1 MNALTKIIKSNAR
14 RAATHMHRRRQ
25 QYVHTEKEMAAKGIT
40 LPAYQ
45 DAVWSYV
52 KAQRD
57 GNKLYIG
64 DHVGQDETATTVR
77 GKVGEGPDAQ
87 VSPEEAEK
95 LAGQAAL
102 RLLSTVSHYCDGD
115 LDKVDQM
122 IKVVG
127 IVNGTPDF
135 IGHGKVVNGA
145 SDMFVEVL
153 GDRGRHARTC
163 TGAGSLPAAVT
174 VECIVR
180 LKD

>member
-1 MNALTKIIKSNAR
+1 MNALRTILR
-14 RAATHMHRRRQ
+14 RPAQFGKRIRH
-25 QYVHTEKEMAAKGIT
+25 VHTEKAMAEKGIT

-64 DHVGQDETATTVR
+64 DHVGQDENAQTVR
-77 GKVGEGPDAQ
+77 GKVGEGPDAA
-87 VSPEEAEK
+87 VSPEEAQK

-102 RLLSTVSHYCDGD
+102 RLLSTISHYCDGD
-115 LDKVDQM
+115 LDKVDQVV
-122 IKVVG
+122 KVVG
-127 IVNGTPDF
+127 IVNGTSDF
-135 IGHGKVVNGA
+135 IGHGKVINGA

-153 GDRGRHARTC
+153 GDRGKHARTC

-174 VECIVR
+174 VECVVR
-180 LKD
+180 LKE

>member
-1 MNALTKIIKSNAR
+1 MISSLLSVTKIIKSNAR

-102 RLLSTVSHYCDGD
+102 RLLSTISHYCDGD

-122 IKVVG
+122 IKKLILLLV
-127 IVNGTPDF
+127 
-135 IGHGKVVNGA
+135 K
-145 SDMFVEVL
+145 EL
-153 GDRGRHARTC
+153 L
-163 TGAGSLPAAVT
+163 SLL
-174 VECIVR
+174 ELEHHERSMLI
-180 LKD
+180 